1 MMILY
6 GVAVTS
12 TRCRFGFGYRNR
24 KFPRKETGVYTQ
36 GNDSVY
42 VRKQQFPRKGT
53 AVSTQGNSSFHV
65 RKPEY
70 PPLET
75 PVPKGRNDS
84 TESRIE

>member
-1 MMILY
+1 MIILY

-53 AVSTQGNSSFHV
+53 AVST
-65 RKPEY
+65 
-70 PPLET
+70 
-75 PVPKGRNDS
+75 
-84 TESRIE
+84 

>member
-6 GVAVTS
+6 GDAVTS
-12 TRCRFGFGYRNR
+12 TQCRFGFGYRNR

-42 VRKQQFPRKGT
+42 VRK
-53 AVSTQGNSSFHV
+53 
-65 RKPEY
+65 PEY

-84 TESRIE
+84 TESRKPARAPKRRIE

>member
-42 VRKQQFPRKGT
+42 VRK
-53 AVSTQGNSSFHV
+53 
-65 RKPEY
+65 PEY

-84 TESRIE
+84 TESRKPARAQKEE

>member
-36 GNDSVY
+36 GN
-42 VRKQQFPRKGT
+42 
-53 AVSTQGNSSFHV
+53 SSFHV

-75 PVPKGRNDS
+75 PVPTGRNNS
-84 TESRIE
+84 TEGRKPARAPKRRIE

>member
-42 VRKQQFPRKGT
+42 V
-53 AVSTQGNSSFHV
+53 STQGNSSFHV

-75 PVPKGRNDS
+75 PVPTGRNNS
-84 TESRIE
+84 TEGRKPARAPKRRIE

>member
-1 MMILY
+1 MIILY

-42 VRKQQFPRKGT
+42 VRK
-53 AVSTQGNSSFHV
+53 
-65 RKPEY
+65 PEY
-70 PPLET
+70 PPRET
-75 PVPKGRNDS
+75 PVPTGRNNS
-84 TESRIE
+84 TEGRKPARAPKRRIE

>member
-12 TRCRFGFGYRNR
+12 TRYRFGFGYRNR

-42 VRKQQFPRKGT
+42 VRK
-53 AVSTQGNSSFHV
+53 
-65 RKPEY
+65 PEY

-75 PVPKGRNDS
+75 PVPTGRNNS
-84 TESRIE
+84 TEGRKPARAPKRRIE

>member
-42 VRKQQFPRKGT
+42 VRK
-53 AVSTQGNSSFHV
+53 
-65 RKPEY
+65 PEY

-84 TESRIE
+84 TESRKPARAPKRRIE

>member
-42 VRKQQFPRKGT
+42 VRK
-53 AVSTQGNSSFHV
+53 
-65 RKPEY
+65 PEY

-75 PVPKGRNDS
+75 PVPTGRNNS
-84 TESRIE
+84 TEGRKPARAPKRRIE

>member
-1 MMILY
+1 MMILC

-42 VRKQQFPRKGT
+42 VREQQFPRKET
-53 AVSTQGNSSFHV
+53 
-65 RKPEY
+65 EY

-84 TESRIE
+84 TESRKPARAPKRRIE

>member
-42 VRKQQFPRKGT
+42 VRKQQFLRKETG
-53 AVSTQGNSSFHV
+53 VSTA
-65 RKPEY
+65 
-70 PPLET
+70 
-75 PVPKGRNDS
+75 
-84 TESRIE
+84 

>member
-53 AVSTQGNSSFHV
+53 AVSTQGNSSFHAREQQFP
-65 RKPEY
+65 RK
-70 PPLET
+70 ET
-75 PVPKGRNDS
+75 RVS
-84 TESRIE
+84 TA

>member
-42 VRKQQFPRKGT
+42 VRERSIHRLKLPF
-53 AVSTQGNSSFHV
+53 
-65 RKPEY
+65 
-70 PPLET
+70 
-75 PVPKGRNDS
+75 PKGETTAPKAGNRHGPQK
-84 TESRIE
+84 EE

>member
-1 MMILY
+1 MIILY

-42 VRKQQFPRKGT
+42 VRKQQFPCVYDIIPRRFKI
-53 AVSTQGNSSFHV
+53 A
-65 RKPEY
+65 KDIY
-70 PPLET
+70 AL
-75 PVPKGRNDS
+75 
-84 TESRIE
+84 

>member
-42 VRKQQFPRKGT
+42 VRK
-53 AVSTQGNSSFHV
+53 
-65 RKPEY
+65 PEY

-75 PVPKGRNDS
+75 PVPTGRNNS
-84 TESRIE
+84 TEGRKPARAPKRRIDEA